1 MKTTDFLVKGIFVL
15 LSMVLMLTACDS
27 DKETPILPEEEGP
40 AQENDIDVGTIATLN
55 IDDVGVTTATFTISL
70 KAEGDDLPEQIVV
83 YYVNYENQDFPDTGM
98 SYVCEYPIAF
108 FEKTGSVTS
117 TITDLEPNTKH
128 YYRMSLVYDSKQT
141 HGDIKDFTTLPDPY
155 KEEMNM
161 DVSSGKD
168 LSTSATAN
176 CYMVSESGTYKFKAT
191 KGNSSE
197 SVGDVAKCVLLWE
210 SVWEGE
216 GSTLDR
222 TRPGELIKGVCYDN
236 GYIAFNISDIEH
248 GGNAVIAVKDKSDKI
263 LWSWHIWVTDRPQE
277 HTYPNG
283 AGILM
288 DRNLG
293 ATSAVPGDPKAAGL
307 LYQWGRKDPFLG
319 EYDRMT
325 VSISWPG
332 GMNSSSNGTIE
343 YATANPTTFLLGNKA
358 NNDWLYTGDSSYDIT
373 RWLPSDKPKT
383 IYDPCPAGWRVP
395 DGGENGVWAKS
406 GYSTTGGYEYDTKG
420 RTFNIA
426 SPATTWYPAAG
437 YLRSYYGTLDKEG
450 TVGCYWSAS
459 QDKYSAYY
467 FHISGGNS
475 FLVFDIHNS
484 LGHSVRCAK
493 E

>member
-1 MKTTDFLVKGIFVL
+1 M
-15 LSMVLMLTACDS
+15 
-27 DKETPILPEEEGP
+27 
-40 AQENDIDVGTIATLN
+40 
-55 IDDVGVTTATFTISL
+55 
-70 KAEGDDLPEQIVV
+70 
-83 YYVNYENQDFPDTGM
+83 
-98 SYVCEYPIAF
+98 
-108 FEKTGSVTS
+108 
-117 TITDLEPNTKH
+117 
-128 YYRMSLVYDSKQT
+128 
-141 HGDIKDFTTLPDPY
+141 
-155 KEEMNM
+155 
-161 DVSSGKD
+161 
-168 LSTSATAN
+168 
-176 CYMVSESGTYKFKAT
+176 
-191 KGNSSE
+191 
-197 SVGDVAKCVLLWE
+197 
-210 SVWEGE
+210 
-216 GSTLDR
+216 
-222 TRPGELIKGVCYDN
+222 
-236 GYIAFNISDIEH
+236 
-248 GGNAVIAVKDKSDKI
+248 KDKSDKI